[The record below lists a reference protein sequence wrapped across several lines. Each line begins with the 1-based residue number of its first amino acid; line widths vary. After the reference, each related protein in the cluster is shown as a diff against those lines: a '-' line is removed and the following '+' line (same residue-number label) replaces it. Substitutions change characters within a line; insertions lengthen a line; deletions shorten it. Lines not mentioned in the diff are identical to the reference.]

1 MSEMHDK
8 MQAYEDEVKRMRN
21 TYGPDAEIPRNPY
34 GNLTPN
40 HPIGAPLNARPVTER
55 IAELGKRV
63 AEASRMLSD
72 ARGTQRDAAEHL
84 HKCELSFAQ
93 LADELTK
100 ALHEHR
106 EGTPEGVPYPR

>member
-72 ARGTQRDAAEHL
+72 ARGAQRDVTDHL
-84 HKCELSFAQ
+84 RKCELSFAQ

-100 ALHEHR
+100 ALLEHR